1 MMNSKKKVLFILGS
15 LKRGGAERVVTI
27 LAEEFYKIG
36 FDVNIAVLLFN
47 DIDYPLNKNIHVAD
61 LTVDGSSRVKKI
73 PVWLRKIRGLVKEW
87 NPDCVISFAARINI
101 LTQIACIGLKKDIVV
116 SERNDP
122 RHDGRGMIT
131 RIAVEILYPKAK
143 KVVFQTNRVKQYFR
157 KKICE
162 NSIIIFNP
170 ISVSILAKKVKEK
183 KIVSAGRL
191 SKQKN
196 QELLI
201 EAFSK
206 ISCRYPTYSL
216 WIYGEGELRQQLVK
230 QADSLGIRD
239 KIHFPGNV
247 PDIHEKISDAELFV
261 LSSDYE
267 GLSNALLEAMMMGLP
282 CISTDCAGSDEV
294 IEDGVNGLLVP
305 TGDVEALCEAMDR
318 LITDEEL
325 RCRIAENAR
334 KISEKFSV
342 EKVIGEWRKV
352 IE

>member
-1 MMNSKKKVLFILGS
+1 
-15 LKRGGAERVVTI
+15 
-27 LAEEFYKIG
+27 
-36 FDVNIAVLLFN
+36 
-47 DIDYPLNKNIHVAD
+47 
-61 LTVDGSSRVKKI
+61 
-73 PVWLRKIRGLVKEW
+73 
-87 NPDCVISFAARINI
+87 
-101 LTQIACIGLKKDIVV
+101 
-116 SERNDP
+116 
-122 RHDGRGMIT
+122 MIT

-206 ISCRYPTYSL
+206 ISCRYPAYSL

-267 GLSNALLEAMMMGLP
+267 GLSNAKEITQSGFHSFTKPLIFLSHTGIFFTLDDP
-282 CISTDCAGSDEV
+282 STVRSA
-294 IEDGVNGLLVP
+294 
-305 TGDVEALCEAMDR
+305 T
-318 LITDEEL
+318 
-325 RCRIAENAR
+325 
-334 KISEKFSV
+334 
-342 EKVIGEWRKV
+342 
-352 IE
+352 